1 MARLI
6 QIRIELSPEEYAAA
20 KQLAGSPANVS
31 PFLKKMISENLDE
44 WARISSSAE
53 HITKQP

>member
-31 PFLKKMISENLDE
+31 PFLKRMIAENLDE
-44 WARISSSAE
+44 WALTSSSAE
-53 HITKQP
+53 RTTKQP